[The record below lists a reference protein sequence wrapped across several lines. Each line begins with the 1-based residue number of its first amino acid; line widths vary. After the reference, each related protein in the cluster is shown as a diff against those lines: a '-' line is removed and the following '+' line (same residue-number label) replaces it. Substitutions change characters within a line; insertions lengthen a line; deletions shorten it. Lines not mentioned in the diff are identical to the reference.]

1 MGEVFPLIYLGDK
14 IKMSSFIVEDK
25 TINRVLSWLYNLNSN
40 DYNKTRLY
48 DLFKKYDLGS
58 YKDKNFKKLGTDML
72 RLNYEAVNFRYEEN
86 NKHIAFKFKEEKTDI
101 VQILKSVQCFLY
113 QCNEGNIPK
122 RKLFKNLKTT
132 EEILKNLIIS
142 KHTDYEK
149 KDWG

>member
-1 MGEVFPLIYLGDK
+1 
-14 IKMSSFIVEDK
+14 
-25 TINRVLSWLYNLNSN
+25 
-40 DYNKTRLY
+40 
-48 DLFKKYDLGS
+48 
-58 YKDKNFKKLGTDML
+58 ML

-149 KDWG
+149 KIGVKYTNLFFILFLSILY